1 MTWKDRL
8 RPAVVATR
16 RLVRD
21 RPSPAELA
29 WSQPRSFGQFGEDRW
44 LLRYFGEQRDGFF
57 VDVGAFHPF
66 LASNTYLLHQRGWRG
81 INLEPAPEPLALIRK
96 YRPRDINLPY
106 AISTEPGPVS
116 FALAGSFAGID
127 DEQHLWQGIE
137 GERIKV
143 EARTLADV
151 LAEHVPRGQAI
162 DLLDVDCEGRDLD
175 VLRSNDWTRFRPRV
189 VLTEFHE
196 GTGESPGDFLT
207 EQGYTMATRL
217 DLTLVYVDRSS

>member
-1 MTWKDRL
+1 MTWKDAL
-8 RPAVVATR
+8 RPAVLAARKMR
-16 RLVRD
+16 RASL
-21 RPSPAELA
+21 AELA
-29 WSQPRSFGQFGEDRW
+29 WAQPRSFSQFGEDRW
-44 LLRYFGEQRDGFF
+44 LIREFADQPSGFY

-66 LASNTYLLHQRGWRG
+66 LASNTYLLHQQGWRG

-96 YRPRDINLPY
+96 YRPGDINLPY

-127 DEQHLWQGIE
+127 DDQHLWQGIE

-151 LAEHVPRGQAI
+151 FDEHLPAGQTI

-175 VLRSNDWTRFRPRV
+175 VLRSNDWTRYRPRV
-189 VLTEFHE
+189 VLTEHHE
-196 GTGESPGDFLT
+196 GTGESPGEFLT
-207 EQGYTMATRL
+207 SIGYGLRTRL
-217 DLTLVYVDRSS
+217 DLTLVYAWG